1 MKISIMGYNRKE
13 VDEKLKEERKEYERV
28 LRSQKERIFALRE
41 ENQRLLMELESYKI
55 REGAVSSVLIDAK
68 NCAKGII
75 EEGRKQAVKEH
86 ERLKVELE
94 AVTVA
99 VHRARRVL
107 HDVADSAVNTV
118 QNMREDI
125 INTTK
130 RLDDG
135 GKLDRMY
142 AQAPLKES
150 AETEN
155 GGKL

>member
-1 MKISIMGYNRKE
+1 MGYSRKE
-13 VDEKLKEERKEYERV
+13 VDDKLKEERREYERV

-41 ENQRLLMELESYKI
+41 ENQRILMELESYKI

-86 ERLKVELE
+86 ERIKVELE

-99 VHRARRVL
+99 VHRARKVL
-107 HDVADSAVNTV
+107 NDVADSAVNTV
-118 QNMREDI
+118 SNMREDI
-125 INTTK
+125 MNTTK

-135 GKLDRMY
+135 GRLDRIY
-142 AQAPLKES
+142 AQSKSGEGSSEPQN
-150 AETEN
+150 EN
-155 GGKL
+155 VKL